1 MSYSIYK
8 DFERALSAYTG
19 APYVVLTDCCTH
31 ALELCFR
38 HKKVKYTMCP
48 QFTYISVPMMLHK
61 IGVGFE
67 WSNEPWYH
75 EYELSNGIWDSA
87 RAFDKN
93 MYRTGQMQCLSF
105 GNSKRLDLKRG
116 GAILLDDEQ
125 DYVALKRMSYD
136 GRDLDITPW
145 HLQPSFSL
153 GFHYRMDLET
163 AQQGIEKLANNQLDT
178 LVSQLVNYPDCSK
191 LKIDF

>member
-1 MSYSIYK
+1 MSYNIYK
-8 DFERALSAYTG
+8 DFERELSSYTG

-38 HKKVKYTMCP
+38 HKKVKHTMCP
-48 QFTYISVPMMLHK
+48 QFTYLSVPMMLYK
-61 IGVGFE
+61 IDVGFD
-67 WSNEPWYH
+67 WSDEPWYH
-75 EYELSNGIWDSA
+75 EYELSDGIWDSA
-87 RAFDKN
+87 RAFDEN

-116 GAILLDDEQ
+116 GAILLDNEQ
-125 DYVALKRMSYD
+125 DYIALKRMSYD

-163 AQQGIEKLANNQLDT
+163 AKEGIEKLSNRQLNSKK
-178 LVSQLVNYPDCSK
+178 SQSVNYPDCGK
-191 LKIDF
+191 LKFDF